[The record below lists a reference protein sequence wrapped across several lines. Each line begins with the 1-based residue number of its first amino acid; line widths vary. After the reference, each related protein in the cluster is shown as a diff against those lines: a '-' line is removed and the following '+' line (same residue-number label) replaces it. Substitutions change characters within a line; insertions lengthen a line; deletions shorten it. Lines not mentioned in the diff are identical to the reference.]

1 MLAASRTENAGKQA
15 EIVGAFM
22 RLTGLNGD
30 GLYMKFWADIV
41 LYMLSQRFR
50 LICEFFVLGIDCC
63 SI

>member
-30 GLYMKFWADIV
+30 GLYMKFSVILCFMCLV
-41 LYMLSQRFR
+41 KGF
-50 LICEFFVLGIDCC
+50 G
-63 SI
+63 